1 MRGIVKVYPWY
12 VTRWDVDRAWD
23 VWCDGACVTLAVALT
38 AGPATAAS
46 SRLAAHQAGASARR
60 RPPFRAYLLKCMMN
74 PPRANRIHPFSGG
87 PQFFAPCG
95 CQMVIHGHSSSTRWS
110 LMAEF
115 PDD

>member
-1 MRGIVKVYPWY
+1 MRGIVKAYPWY

-74 PPRANRIHPFSGG
+74 PPRASRIHPFFRRPAIFCPLRVPDGD
-87 PQFFAPCG
+87 
-95 CQMVIHGHSSSTRWS
+95 TRP
-110 LMAEF
+110 LFIYKMELNG
-115 PDD
+115 